1 MSKIKEKSASVV
13 QNVAAKAGGV
23 SGGGGGLDMHL
34 VTERLAAMSFPA
46 EGLLDAASFKNH
58 IDDVSAVLES
68 RHPGITYYL
77 FFSKITSI
85 ESCMKIKK
93 FNTSS
98 VRGVELGFQYQIFGG
113 Y

>member
-1 MSKIKEKSASVV
+1 M
-13 QNVAAKAGGV
+13 V

-68 RHPGITYYL
+68 RHPGTL
-77 FFSKITSI
+77 Q
-85 ESCMKIKK
+85 C
-93 FNTSS
+93 
-98 VRGVELGFQYQIFGG
+98 
-113 Y
+113 

>member
-13 QNVAAKAGGV
+13 QNVAAKAGG

-68 RHPGITYYL
+68 RHPGITYS
-77 FFSKITSI
+77 FFIKI
-85 ESCMKIKK
+85 
-93 FNTSS
+93 
-98 VRGVELGFQYQIFGG
+98 
-113 Y
+113 

>member
-68 RHPGITYYL
+68 RHPGIAYL
-77 FFSKITSI
+77 FFS
-85 ESCMKIKK
+85 
-93 FNTSS
+93 
-98 VRGVELGFQYQIFGG
+98 QI
-113 Y
+113 